1 MGVAQSVSI
10 SSKLRLSC
18 YISKPFY
25 FPFKIRCNSYCR
37 LPFKLGYDVSGTV
50 VAVGLEVP
58 SHIHPGV
65 EVYSR
70 VPEKNRG
77 TFSEYAVSPASA
89 TALKPASL
97 SHIQA
102 ASLPLAALTALQ
114 AFDAADMH
122 LEGGLNGKTV
132 YVPGGLS
139 GTGSIGVQLAKNV
152 FGAAK
157 VITTL
162 SPAKIAKADAL
173 LGSGVLDQIIDYT
186 KDDPSSEIPVGSV
199 DFYFDTM
206 GSSVSRS
213 LPLMKEGGIITPIIG
228 FAFGP
233 DLKRKA
239 PHIPT
244 FIVWILNFIGAI
256 FQWRASRY
264 GVELRPHFMEESA
277 KDLDRLTGWIEK
289 GKIKT
294 IVGRVTKFEDI
305 DAVREGCW
313 EVYNGKGG
321 TGKFVVEI

>member
-1 MGVAQSVSI
+1 M
-10 SSKLRLSC
+10 LH
-18 YISKPFY
+18 
-25 FPFKIRCNSYCR
+25 R
-37 LPFKLGYDVSGTV
+37 LPFKLGYDFSGTV
-50 VAVGLEVP
+50 VAVGPKGP
-58 SHIHPGV
+58 SHIRPGV

-102 ASLPLAALTALQ
+102 ASLPLAPLTALQ
-114 AFDAADMH
+114 AFDTANKH
-122 LEGGLNGKTV
+122 LEGGLKGKTV
-132 YVPGGLS
+132 YIPGGLS

-152 FGAAK
+152 FGAEK

-173 LGSGVLDQIIDYT
+173 LGSGVLDHIIDYT
-186 KDDPSSEIPVGSV
+186 KEDPNSEIPAGSV

-206 GSSVSRS
+206 GSRVSKS
-213 LPLMKEGGIITPIIG
+213 LPLMKKGGVITPIIG

-244 FIVWILNFIGAI
+244 FIVWILNFIGVV
-256 FQWRASRY
+256 FQWRARRY
-264 GVELRPHFMEESA
+264 GVELRPHFMKESA
-277 KDLDRLTGWIEK
+277 EDLERLSGWIEQ

-294 IVGRVTKFEDI
+294 LVGRLANFEDI
-305 DAVREGCW
+305 DGVRVGCW

-321 TGKFVVEI
+321 MGKFVVDI